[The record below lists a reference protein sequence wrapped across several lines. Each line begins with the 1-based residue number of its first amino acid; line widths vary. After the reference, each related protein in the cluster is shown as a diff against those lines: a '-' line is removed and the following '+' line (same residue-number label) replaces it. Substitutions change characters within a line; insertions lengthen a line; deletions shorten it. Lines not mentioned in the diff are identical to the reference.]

1 MKIRN
6 LFTIYGILLF
16 SACSEDFVLTEPWK
30 DIPVV
35 YGLINRVDSA
45 QYIRVEKLF
54 VDENIPAVDMA
65 KVADS
70 IYYKNAKVY
79 LINLTSKR
87 EVELK
92 KVDGTSEGYPR
103 NSGPFAQVPNIL
115 YKLKTSQLQMAGG
128 DSILLKID
136 RGDGKTQVTSRIQLV
151 RDFDF
156 TSPPSTNREV
166 QFKPDFPQSF
176 SWQKPKSSQIFDFDI
191 IINVQETNTVSGNI
205 SVKPLRWVLKKGD
218 LSSSVTVGGL
228 QFYNFLKENLIVDPA
243 IKREILRLDF
253 KVRAGG
259 PEVYDFNSIVNAN
272 TGITASQEIPRY
284 SNMSE
289 GFGLFSS
296 IHQTERSFG
305 ISLETKSLLKTLDQ
319 TRLLGF

>member
-1 MKIRN
+1 MKIRI

-103 NSGPFAQVPNIL
+103 NSGPFVQVPNIL

-156 TSPPSTNREV
+156 TSLHPPIERFNL
-166 QFKPDFPQSF
+166 
-176 SWQKPKSSQIFDFDI
+176 SQIFH
-191 IINVQETNTVSGNI
+191 NL
-205 SVKPLRWVLKKGD
+205 SVGK
-218 LSSSVTVGGL
+218 
-228 QFYNFLKENLIVDPA
+228 
-243 IKREILRLDF
+243 
-253 KVRAGG
+253 
-259 PEVYDFNSIVNAN
+259 
-272 TGITASQEIPRY
+272 SQ
-284 SNMSE
+284 N
-289 GFGLFSS
+289 
-296 IHQTERSFG
+296 
-305 ISLETKSLLKTLDQ
+305 LLKFLILTLSLMYRKPILFQ
-319 TRLLGF
+319 ATFQ